1 MNRTWFVLGL
11 LVVAAAMPSTAA
23 AGPISDPIIGV
34 RGGKFGS
41 PPIDSG
47 ALTPFGACP
56 DELDLK
62 ASFTCIPFQI
72 TQTFDDGISS
82 IVVQIDKV
90 GDEDASLVFKRDPRS
105 QFFLN
110 DLGNGLIQ
118 LAARPDFPP
127 IVGTIIDNHPIVGDI
142 LDFLLPPVLQCPN
155 ETGRGTHA
163 CGAGDDLLLY
173 ISAIPVSNQ
182 PGSAVA
188 FAAAM
193 QSVNGTARTGARH
206 VALDWHWRRRAR
218 QRTSSSKSV
227 GRAPQRTAPC
237 ETSGLLVSE
246 RAGLPAPAS

>member
-1 MNRTWFVLGL
+1 VNVFTKLVEGVRLMNRRRQWFVLGFL
-11 LVVAAAMPSTAA
+11 GIVALMPSSAA

-34 RGGKFGS
+34 RGGRFGS

-56 DELDLK
+56 DQLDLK

-72 TQTFDDGISS
+72 TQAFDDGISS
-82 IVVQIDKV
+82 IVVQIDKL

-118 LAARPDFPP
+118 LSARPDFPA
-127 IVGTIIDNHPIVGDI
+127 ILDTIIDNHPIIGDI
-142 LDFLLPPVLQCPN
+142 VDFLLPPFLQCPN
-155 ETGRGTHA
+155 LEGRGTHT
-163 CGAGDDLLLY
+163 CGVGDDLLLY

-188 FAAAM
+188 FAASM
-193 QSVNGTARTGARH
+193 QSVNGQPVPEPGTLLLIGTGAA
-206 VALDWHWRRRAR
+206 ALVGGRRRRKA
-218 QRTSSSKSV
+218 
-227 GRAPQRTAPC
+227 
-237 ETSGLLVSE
+237 
-246 RAGLPAPAS
+246 